1 MTPAAIS
8 GSVIAGS
15 PEPCEYPMAV
25 EYWPVFRAAGWTLWT
40 RRSAWR
46 SA

>member
-40 RRSAWR
+40 RRSA
-46 SA
+46 